1 MNRFA
6 DWGWPVLSVLLA
18 FAWLYTVIQCRR
30 KSATADSAK
39 VPAFP
44 QRADAEDLLKAIY
57 TLDVTG
63 GCVSI
68 RDVAQAVSLP
78 EALVREELKGL
89 RTFGW
94 LKFGSADSLCLT
106 EEGQWHANDLIRA
119 HRLWEAY
126 LVDRQGLALEA
137 VHAEADVREH
147 TTTPEELERMDRELD
162 YPAWD
167 PHGHMIPARSGRLTS
182 SATRSLLEEATPGRV
197 LRVVAL
203 DDTSEALLAQL
214 VALGLYPGATVE
226 VLEREVA
233 MLRVRVDANVMPL
246 AAAAARHIAVVP
258 VPALP
263 LPLEELPVGSRA
275 QAVEISGSG
284 SHQRRMLDMGF
295 VPGLEIY
302 VVRKAPLGDPTEYRV
317 KETSIA
323 LRREDAHSVLVEE
336 ISRG

>member
-1 MNRFA
+1 M
-6 DWGWPVLSVLLA
+6 
-18 FAWLYTVIQCRR
+18 
-30 KSATADSAK
+30 
-39 VPAFP
+39 
-44 QRADAEDLLKAIY
+44 
-57 TLDVTG
+57 
-63 GCVSI
+63 
-68 RDVAQAVSLP
+68 
-78 EALVREELKGL
+78 
-89 RTFGW
+89 
-94 LKFGSADSLCLT
+94 
-106 EEGQWHANDLIRA
+106 HANDLIRA

-137 VHAEADVREH
+137 VHVEADVREH
-147 TTTPEELERMDRELD
+147 TMTPEELERADREPD
-162 YPAWD
+162 YPARD
-167 PHGHMIPARSGRLTS
+167 PHGHMILARERTVEVTS

-295 VPGLEIY
+295 VPGAEIY
-302 VVRKAPLGDPTEYRV
+302 VVRNPGDPLNTASRRPR
-317 KETSIA
+317 
-323 LRREDAHSVLVEE
+323 LRCEE
-336 ISRG
+336 KMSTRF